1 MTSASDS
8 GDQAGDQQIGEGAA
22 RLRAKYNLRLPDALQ
37 MAAAISSGC
46 DALLTNDA
54 ELARVTESKVLVIDA
69 LQPQTN
75 APLP

>member
-8 GDQAGDQQIGEGAA
+8 GDQGGDQQIEEGAA

-46 DALLTNDA
+46 DAFLTNNA
-54 ELARVTESKVLVIDA
+54 QLERVTESKVLVIDA
-69 LQPQTN
+69 LQPQTD